1 MHHINVRNA
10 HNKSRLKNI
19 MGSRGA
25 RGAAVAVAVLQLA
38 VLLSPPASA
47 APLSLDFH
55 AASCPQLESIVL
67 SSVQAA
73 LQKEIALAAGLLR
86 IFFHDCFPQGCDASV
101 YLNGTGSEQLEGANL
116 SLQPRALKLVDDIR
130 AKVHAACGP
139 TVSCADIS
147 ALATRDAVVVSGGPS
162 YSVLLGQLDSLAP
175 ASSDLVGKLPNPS
188 ETSVRVLL
196 SNFRTAGLGEP
207 ADLVALSGGHTVGRA
222 QCIFRRPVDDAFSGK
237 LENNCT
243 VVNPKRLQE
252 LDVITPDAFDNG
264 YYIALTTRQG
274 VFSSDMALI
283 RDPSTAPIV
292 RQFAQDKASFFAQFA
307 KSMIKLSNA
316 PRPGGNV
323 GEIRRRCFST
333 NGPRLV
339 ADA

>member
-1 MHHINVRNA
+1 
-10 HNKSRLKNI
+10 
-19 MGSRGA
+19 MGRGA
-25 RGAAVAVAVLQLA
+25 RAAVAVAVLQLA

-86 IFFHDCFPQGCDASV
+86 IFFHDCFPQARVRRVGV
-101 YLNGTGSEQLEGANL
+101 SERHR
-116 SLQPRALKLVDDIR
+116 SP
-130 AKVHAACGP
+130 P
-139 TVSCADIS
+139 
-147 ALATRDAVVVSGGPS
+147 
-162 YSVLLGQLDSLAP
+162 
-175 ASSDLVGKLPNPS
+175 
-188 ETSVRVLL
+188 
-196 SNFRTAGLGEP
+196 
-207 ADLVALSGGHTVGRA
+207 
-222 QCIFRRPVDDAFSGK
+222 DDAFSRK
-237 LENNCT
+237 LEANCT
-243 VVNPKRLQE
+243 VDPKRLQD

-264 YYIALTTRQG
+264 YYIALTRSQG

-283 RDPSTAPIV
+283 RDPTTAPIV

-307 KSMIKLSNA
+307 KSMIKLSNV

-323 GEIRRRCFST
+323 GEIRRRCFRT